1 MRSPTSTCLR
11 SRLAGPTRA
20 TVTVL
25 LPSSATRSMPS
36 GTPVSVRS
44 TVHVR
49 TGPHATGSAPPPSA
63 APPPPSEGV
72 ATERAVLLCS
82 TARATL
88 VQMRAISNVISAGVR
103 LIPPTPPSP
112 PPAPRSRCSSL
123 ACSCTFSIDTVLTRC
138 AAASCLR
145 CSASR
150 ASVILVTS
158 ACRVR
163 IVASAVARSSV
174 TSCSSPSCADDALS
188 PSSSPVRSC
197 TKRSRRP
204 CNRVASALWRSF
216 STLICDTSRSA
227 APTFFCSACSAAVR
241 VATLAVRSSLAL
253 VSSACAPRSRVH
265 SACASASDALVAVRS
280 STPIVSAWIWSACV
294 VLAVAS
300 VSMLS
305 LYVLISFSA
314 AARRLVNLRPHCCSI
329 PTCSSSFLDCAITAS
344 LATIVSARSASV
356 RSSFAI
362 VSERVLVRCFKSSP
376 CISAA
381 AFVSASS
388 VFKASNWAVN
398 ALCVV
403 VNCANLPSAAI
414 IFSVLV
420 TMILSLLS
428 RPASALTSRVD
439 TSSSSAA
446 RLSHSSSLST
456 SCFVSLR
463 TNCCDSSKSASTD
476 ASVCATQTYICIQCQ
491 CDCTVMPSQRS
502 SLANKQS
509 DSYTQPDE
517 QLLTARVA
525 TRARNEGPNKLL
537 EQAHTSNRVVASVC
551 AVLRASFSACNSSNC
566 ASVVDSFSW
575 IHPPNHFN
583 NTVLEQSD
591 TGLRAANPRKRCVI
605 H

>member
-1 MRSPTSTCLR
+1 MRCGLVLALLGVTSVRHLGHLDT
-11 SRLAGPTRA
+11 TRGGCTDA
-20 TVTVL
+20 TVW
-25 LPSSATRSMPS
+25 
-36 GTPVSVRS
+36 
-44 TVHVR
+44 H
-49 TGPHATGSAPPPSA
+49 
-63 APPPPSEGV
+63 
-72 ATERAVLLCS
+72 
-82 TARATL
+82 
-88 VQMRAISNVISAGVR
+88 
-103 LIPPTPPSP
+103 
-112 PPAPRSRCSSL
+112 
-123 ACSCTFSIDTVLTRC
+123 
-138 AAASCLR
+138 
-145 CSASR
+145 
-150 ASVILVTS
+150 TS

-476 ASVCATQTYICIQCQ
+476 ASV
-491 CDCTVMPSQRS
+491 
-502 SLANKQS
+502 
-509 DSYTQPDE
+509 
-517 QLLTARVA
+517 
-525 TRARNEGPNKLL
+525 
-537 EQAHTSNRVVASVC
+537 SNRVVASVC